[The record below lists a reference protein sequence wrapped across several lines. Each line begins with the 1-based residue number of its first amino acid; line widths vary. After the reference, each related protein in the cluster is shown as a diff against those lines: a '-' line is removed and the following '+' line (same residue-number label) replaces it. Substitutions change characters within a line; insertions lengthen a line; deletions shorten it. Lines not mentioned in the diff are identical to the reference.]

1 MSEVRVRF
9 APSPTGH
16 LHIGTARTA
25 LLNWLY
31 ARKMDGSF
39 IVRVEDTDISRSTAE
54 FEESILEDLAWM
66 GLNWDEGPDIGGG
79 LGPYRQ
85 SERFDIYHK
94 KTDELL
100 ETGQAYRCYCAPEEL
115 EERRKTRL
123 AAGLMPKYEG
133 TCRELTVE
141 QEAAHQAAGKKA
153 ALRFRVPDGTITIH
167 DLVRGSIDFSSEVIG
182 DFVILRSDGS
192 PSYHLAVVVD
202 DGEMEVSHVIR
213 GEDHITNTAKHVPLF
228 TALGYKVPEF
238 AHNAMILGPD
248 GGKLSKRHGAT
259 SVDEY
264 RRRGY
269 LPEAINN
276 YLALLS
282 WAPEDTK
289 EVFLLHELAAAFKI
303 DRISKSPAIFDIAK
317 LNWLNG
323 QHIRAAGV
331 ERITNLCL
339 PYLREAG
346 LIDEGEL
353 AEDQFA
359 HLVRIIDAVRGNLT
373 VLAEIPAYAKIFL
386 SEFEIESEAREWLG
400 EPGLLEVV
408 QELRDALAARGE
420 LDFDTGKEVV
430 LGLRE
435 HFKTRGVTGKSLFM
449 PVRVALTGSAKG
461 PELPYILNILSKEE
475 ALGRIDMV
483 FKEAKK
489 EQEKNQS
496 GGVDR

>member
-1 MSEVRVRF
+1 MSDVRVRF

-39 IVRVEDTDISRSTAE
+39 IIRVEDTDLSRSTAE
-54 FEESILEDLAWM
+54 FETSILEDLAWM
-66 GLNWDEGPDIGGG
+66 GLNWDEGPDIGGRF
-79 LGPYRQ
+79 GPYRQ
-85 SERFDIYHK
+85 SERFDIYRK

-133 TCRELTVE
+133 TCRKLTAE
-141 QEAAHQAAGKKA
+141 QEAAHLAEGKKA

-167 DLVRGSIDFSSEVIG
+167 DLVRGAIEFSSEVIG
-182 DFVILRSDGS
+182 DFIILRSDGS

-202 DGEMEVSHVIR
+202 DGEMKVSHVIR

-228 TALGYKVPEF
+228 KALGYPVPEF

-289 EVFLLHELAAAFKI
+289 EVFLLHELAVAFKI

-331 ERITNLCL
+331 ERIANLCM

-346 LIDEGEL
+346 LINEAELPEDE
-353 AEDQFA
+353 FA
-359 HLVRIIDAVRGNLT
+359 RLVQIIEAVRGNLT

-386 SEFEIESEAREWLG
+386 SEFEIEPEAREWLSQ
-400 EPGLLEVV
+400 PALLDVLK
-408 QELRDALAARGE
+408 ELRDMLVARGE
-420 LDFDTGKEVV
+420 LDFEAGKEVV

-435 HFKTRGVTGKSLFM
+435 HFKERGITGKNLFM
-449 PVRVALTGSAKG
+449 PVRVGLTGSAKG

-475 ALGRIDMV
+475 ALGRIDAV
-483 FKEAKK
+483 VDEANKV
-489 EQEKNQS
+489 QQ
-496 GGVDR
+496 